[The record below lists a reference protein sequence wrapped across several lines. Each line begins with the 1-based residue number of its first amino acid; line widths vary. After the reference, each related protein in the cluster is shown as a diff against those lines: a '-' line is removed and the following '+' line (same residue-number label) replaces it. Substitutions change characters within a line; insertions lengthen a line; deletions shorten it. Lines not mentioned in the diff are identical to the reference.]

1 MKRKRCSEEKNH
13 FDPEGVPGRCV
24 RAGSVP
30 ALRHCQEHHLPLKV
44 EIRWN
49 EGLGGHAAARARG

>member
-30 ALRHCQEHHLPLKV
+30 ALRHCQEHHLPL
-44 EIRWN
+44 
-49 EGLGGHAAARARG
+49 